1 MEVGEHGL
9 KLGNVLLA
17 VMEVQQRGSGNVT
30 IQRRDREENIVSV
43 QVVSLPNAA
52 KYLAQVYKTA
62 DSNQLI
68 LVNNLVD
75 VFYIWC
81 TIANIYILTL

>member
-17 VMEVQQRGSGNVT
+17 VMEVQQRGPGNVT

-68 LVNNLVD
+68 LVNVL
-75 VFYIWC
+75 
-81 TIANIYILTL
+81 NILHMVYYC

>member
-30 IQRRDREENIVSV
+30 IQRRDREEKIVSV

-68 LVNNLVD
+68 LVNII
-75 VFYIWC
+75 FYIWC

>member
-9 KLGNVLLA
+9 QLGNVLLA
-17 VMEVQQRGSGNVT
+17 VMEVQQRGPGNVT

-68 LVNNLVD
+68 LVNITILHLV
-75 VFYIWC
+75 YYC
-81 TIANIYILTL
+81 

>member
-68 LVNNLVD
+68 LVN
-75 VFYIWC
+75 I
-81 TIANIYILTL
+81 IIYILHMVYYC

>member
-9 KLGNVLLA
+9 QLGNVLLA
-17 VMEVQQRGSGNVT
+17 VMEVQQRGPGNVT

-62 DSNQLI
+62 DSNQQI
-68 LVNNLVD
+68 LVNITFGVL
-75 VFYIWC
+75 F
-81 TIANIYILTL
+81 LTFIS

>member
-30 IQRRDREENIVSV
+30 IQRRDRGENIVSV

-68 LVNNLVD
+68 LVNN
-75 VFYIWC
+75 
-81 TIANIYILTL
+81 ILHMVYYC

>member
-68 LVNNLVD
+68 LVNII
-75 VFYIWC
+75 FYIWC

>member
-9 KLGNVLLA
+9 QLGNVLLA
-17 VMEVQQRGSGNVT
+17 VMEVQQRGPGNVT

-68 LVNNLVD
+68 LVN
-75 VFYIWC
+75 I
-81 TIANIYILTL
+81 IIYILHMVYYC

>member
-68 LVNNLVD
+68 LVN
-75 VFYIWC
+75 I
-81 TIANIYILTL
+81 ILHMVYYC

>member
-9 KLGNVLLA
+9 QLGNVLLA

-30 IQRRDREENIVSV
+30 IQRRDREEKIVSV

-68 LVNNLVD
+68 LVNII
-75 VFYIWC
+75 FYTWC

>member
-9 KLGNVLLA
+9 QLGNVLLA

-30 IQRRDREENIVSV
+30 IQRRDREEKIVSV

-52 KYLAQVYKTA
+52 KYLVQVYKTA
-62 DSNQLI
+62 DSNQQI
-68 LVNNLVD
+68 LVN
-75 VFYIWC
+75 I
-81 TIANIYILTL
+81 II

>member
-30 IQRRDREENIVSV
+30 IQRRDREEKIVSV

-68 LVNNLVD
+68 LVNII
-75 VFYIWC
+75 FYIWC
-81 TIANIYILTL
+81 TIANIYILNL

>member
-30 IQRRDREENIVSV
+30 IQRRDREEKIVSV

-68 LVNNLVD
+68 LVNII
-75 VFYIWC
+75 FYTWC

>member
-30 IQRRDREENIVSV
+30 IQRRDRGEKIVSV

-68 LVNNLVD
+68 LVNKTYFTYGVLL
-75 VFYIWC
+75 
-81 TIANIYILTL
+81 LTFIS

>member
-9 KLGNVLLA
+9 QLGNVLLA
-17 VMEVQQRGSGNVT
+17 VMEVQQRGPGNVT

-52 KYLAQVYKTA
+52 KYLVQVYNTA
-62 DSNQLI
+62 DSNQQI
-68 LVNNLVD
+68 LVNITFGVL
-75 VFYIWC
+75 F
-81 TIANIYILTL
+81 LTFIS